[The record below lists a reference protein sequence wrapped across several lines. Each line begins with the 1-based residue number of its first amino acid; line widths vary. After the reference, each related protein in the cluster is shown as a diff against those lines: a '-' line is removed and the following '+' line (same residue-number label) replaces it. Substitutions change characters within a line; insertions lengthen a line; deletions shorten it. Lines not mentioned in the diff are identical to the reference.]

1 MDVKEYMSLETAA
14 AKWHTKVWYLEK
26 VCNAGQVP
34 NAAKLDGSW
43 IIPADMERPEMHIPR
58 ESPPSRPVQ
67 HGSEYKDTIY
77 RATMMGFPDFDVT
90 TKKIGGTTYII
101 SCNFSPSAKYTLTE
115 KLISLA
121 TREIGNNKIPPE
133 VDKKAKELIAEA
145 RRDILTDEQLRKYYR
160 SKFEE
165 IGFSEEEMATLM
177 EKIESHIQTRNRAL
191 GIKE

>member
-1 MDVKEYMSLETAA
+1 MDVKEYMSLEAAA
-14 AKWHTKVWYLEK
+14 AKWHTKAWYLEK
-26 VCNAGQVP
+26 ACNAGQVP

-58 ESPPSRPVQ
+58 ESPPPRPVQ

-77 RATMMGFPDFDVT
+77 RATMSGFPDFNVT
-90 TKKIGGTTYII
+90 TKKIGGTTYTV

-115 KLISLA
+115 KLINLSM
-121 TREIGNNKIPPE
+121 REIGNKVPSQI
-133 VDKKAKELIAEA
+133 AKRAEEIIAEA
-145 RRDILTDEQLRKYYR
+145 RREIPTDEQLREYYR

-165 IGFSEEEMATLM
+165 IGFSDEDMATLM

-191 GIKE
+191 ELKR